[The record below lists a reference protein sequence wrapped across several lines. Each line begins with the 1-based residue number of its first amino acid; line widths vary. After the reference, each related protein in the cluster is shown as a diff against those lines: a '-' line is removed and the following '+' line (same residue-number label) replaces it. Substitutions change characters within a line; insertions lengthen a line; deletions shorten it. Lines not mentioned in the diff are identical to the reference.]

1 MLLFCFYH
9 HLARWINKVQKLKKV
24 FSIRG
29 KCPGLSF
36 ISYHSN
42 VWLLVYYSIFLAII
56 ITSRTAMEI
65 AFLTFRFIST
75 SIKINT
81 NINSNVLSSFL
92 VISK

>member
-9 HLARWINKVQKLKKV
+9 HLARWTNKVQKLKV

-29 KCPGLSF
+29 QCPGLSF
-36 ISYHSN
+36 ICYHSN
-42 VWLLVYYSIFLAII
+42 VWLLVYYSIFLSII
-56 ITSRTAMEI
+56 ITSQTAVEI
-65 AFLTFRFIST
+65 AFLVFRNIST